1 MYIMLHHRPR
11 FIDGHRYRFMIKSLG
26 DKVVDGTYTGT
37 INGQVLFDNAVMDDG
52 TPLLPSPKNTPCTM
66 YVELSE
72 IICNIDITD
81 G

>member
-1 MYIMLHHRPR
+1 MLHQRPR

-26 DKVVDGTYTGT
+26 DKVLDGTYHGT
-37 INGQVLFDNAVMDDG
+37 INGQALFEDVIFGDG
-52 TPLLPSPKNTPCTM
+52 TPLLPSSNDAPCTM
-66 YVELSE
+66 YIELTE